1 MHSFMRHFAIT
12 PASTRAWASTR
23 PQGPVRQV
31 ATLLLLLLTLTA
43 TIGAAF
49 VATLIAAPLLL
60 LIAAGEAVQ
69 YARWHAPRSGP
80 SAR

>member
-12 PASTRAWASTR
+12 AASAR
-23 PQGPVRQV
+23 PQGPVRQF
-31 ATLLLLLLTLTA
+31 ALLLLLLPLTLTA

-60 LIAAGEAVQ
+60 LIAASEAVQ

-80 SAR
+80 SARRVR